1 MEKRNV
7 KEMATTREQFYTD
20 LTATVGEIFSGH
32 KFIGRATEGLVFEN
46 ADGLSVVVKVITKAI
61 DFDGGEVVQEFENKE
76 AEKRAKEAKKNGK
89 VKVVKKAD

>member
-1 MEKRNV
+1 MEKRNA
-7 KEMATTREQFYTD
+7 KEMTATREKFYTD
-20 LTATVGEIFSGH
+20 LTAIVGDTFSDH
-32 KFIGRATEGLVFEN
+32 KFIGRANEGLVFEN

>member
-7 KEMATTREQFYTD
+7 KESATTRENFYTD
-20 LTATVGEIFSGH
+20 LVATVENGFSGH

-61 DFDGGEVVQEFENKE
+61 DFDGGEVVQEFEDKE
-76 AEKRAKEAKKNGK
+76 AEKKAKESKKNGK
-89 VKVVKKAD
+89 VKIVKKAD